1 MKTVKTNWE
10 QEYKSP
16 SLEVT
21 EMVTEGILC
30 ASGLES
36 PNSIPDLEE
45 DFLNW

>member
-1 MKTVKTNWE
+1 MKTVKTNWG

-16 SLEVT
+16 TLELI
-21 EMVTEGILC
+21 EKVTEGILC

-45 DFLNW
+45 DILNW